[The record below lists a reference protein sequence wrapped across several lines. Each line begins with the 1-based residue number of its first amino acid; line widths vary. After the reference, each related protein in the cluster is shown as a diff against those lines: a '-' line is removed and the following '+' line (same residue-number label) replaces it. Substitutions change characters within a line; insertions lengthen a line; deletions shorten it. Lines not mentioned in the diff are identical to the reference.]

1 MQNNREPT
9 PAGQAG
15 STSTGHST
23 GPAAPAGAR
32 RTRVMLV
39 DDHSVMRQGLAAL
52 INAQPDLEVCGEADG
67 VQTALAVA
75 REVRPDVALVDIA
88 IKGGDGLELIK
99 ELRTKCPDVLCLVLS
114 MHDEAVYAERAIR
127 AGARGYVRKVE
138 VAEELLSAIR
148 RVLAGGMHV
157 SDEVTAS
164 LMSRV
169 GGRPGSASPVGQLS
183 DRELQVLRCIGRG
196 MSSREAAEELFIS
209 VKTVEAHRE
218 HIKQKLNLANSGDLL
233 RYAIEFCQVDG
244 GRPGR

>member
-1 MQNNREPT
+1 MSSNREPARASH
-9 PAGQAG
+9 PGDAAAAGR
-15 STSTGHST
+15 T
-23 GPAAPAGAR
+23 

-67 VQTALAVA
+67 VQPALAVA
-75 REVRPDVALVDIA
+75 RQVRPDIALVDIA
-88 IKGGDGLELIK
+88 LKGGDGLELIK
-99 ELRTKCPDVLCLVLS
+99 ELRAKCPDVLCLVLS

-138 VAEELLSAIR
+138 AAEQLLAAIR

-157 SDEVTAS
+157 SDEVTAG
-164 LMSRV
+164 LMNRV
-169 GGRPGSASPVGQLS
+169 GGRPGRASPVGQLS

-196 MSSREAAEELFIS
+196 MSSREVAEELFIS

-218 HIKQKLNLANSGDLL
+218 HIKEKLGLTNSGDLL
-233 RYAIEFCQVDG
+233 RYAIEFCRVDG
-244 GRPGR
+244 